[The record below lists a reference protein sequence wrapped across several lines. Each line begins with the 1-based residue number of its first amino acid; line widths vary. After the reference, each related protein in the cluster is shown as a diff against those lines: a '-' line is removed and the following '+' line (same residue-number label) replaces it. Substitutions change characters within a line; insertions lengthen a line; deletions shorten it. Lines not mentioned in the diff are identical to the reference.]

1 MSKFTRNAKGYTLVE
16 LVIVILVL
24 GIVSSATAGV
34 LVSLISSFDLSQ
46 NLNSVSLVGQRAI
59 TQLSDEL
66 REAVSAP
73 DSLRPWVSANS
84 QILRFFNNENYAD
97 SIRYYFSTVGSNLF
111 LYRSYQGGSGQLV
124 PFFSTHD
131 VNSVRGDFF
140 VDDSTTGFCQSGRI
154 YVNLLVSRR
163 LGSEPDSNS
172 FSIEICV
179 RNYKL

>member
-1 MSKFTRNAKGYTLVE
+1 LGKFTVNTKGYTLVE

-24 GIVSSATAGV
+24 GIITSATAGV
-34 LVSLISSFDLSQ
+34 LISLVSSLDLSQ
-46 NLNSVSLVGQRAI
+46 NINSVSLVGQRAI
-59 TQLSDEL
+59 TQITDEL

-73 DSLRPWVSANS
+73 DSLRPWVSADS
-84 QILRFFNNENYAD
+84 RTLRFFKNENYAD
-97 SIRYYFSTVGSNLF
+97 SIRYYFSTVGSDLF
-111 LYRSYQGGSGQLV
+111 LYRSYQGGSGQLI
-124 PFFSTHD
+124 PFFSTQD

-163 LGSEPDSNS
+163 LGTEPDSSS
-172 FSIEICV
+172 FPIEICV